1 MKETRARPA
10 RVFTFDLSASY
21 DGPALCYP
29 LLTDAN
35 RQGRMMQM
43 AKAFQGEPGTMR
55 SALIVDDHP
64 LFCDALSMTLK
75 AFVGIAEIDTADRLE
90 RALAKLDSGA
100 APDVIVLDL
109 NLPDVNGMDGLV
121 RLHKAAGVTPIVVVS
136 SMSDA
141 KVIGAALQAG
151 AAGFVPKHSQREVF
165 RAAFAAIAA
174 GQRFTPEGHVA
185 DAKGQGAHQDVIAR
199 LNLLTRQQAK
209 ILQEVCEGK
218 LNKQIAFDLSI
229 AETTVKAHVTAIMRK
244 LGVSSRTQA
253 VLIAREANFT
263 SLLSD
268 NG

>member
-1 MKETRARPA
+1 MMHMPE
-10 RVFTFDLSASY
+10 AS
-21 DGPALCYP
+21 
-29 LLTDAN
+29 
-35 RQGRMMQM
+35 R
-43 AKAFQGEPGTMR
+43 GESGEMR

-90 RALAKLDSGA
+90 QALAKLDCGA

-109 NLPDVNGMDGLV
+109 NLPDVHGMDGLV
-121 RLHKAAGVTPIVVVS
+121 RLHKAAGATPIVVVS
-136 SMSDA
+136 SMGDP
-141 KVIGAALQAG
+141 KVIDAALRAG

-174 GQRFTPEGHVA
+174 GARYTPEGHVA
-185 DAKGQGAHQDVIAR
+185 DAPARGPRQDVIAR

-209 ILQEVCEGK
+209 ILQEICAGK

-253 VLIAREANFT
+253 VLIAREADFA